1 MNMFRILFFDLIFIL
16 FPILV
21 YIVFLAANN
30 SISTKMKGLLFDILL
45 LSSIYI
51 VYQYN
56 NDYVIIN
63 FLSLNSVVLIAYLKN
78 RVISAN
84 LMAILLLIFY
94 YNSFD
99 LTIFMAVPY
108 LFLFFFYNLK
118 RINKINEF
126 IFIDLFLFTQY
137 ICLIFWLLWFN
148 NNLYLSVT
156 LFNTIFIMIFNYI
169 IIHIIYLLYNL
180 GENIIRYN
188 VNYNAL
194 KHDCQIKMSLFKI
207 THEIKNPIAVIK
219 AYLDMMN
226 IKDKK
231 QVEKYIPIIQNEIN
245 RLLNLLQDFLLVN
258 KANVTF
264 DLMYMNMLI
273 EDVVNQQLPL
283 FKDRKIKFE
292 NDLIDD
298 EIYINGDYNRL
309 SQVIINIIKN
319 SIEAID
325 NSKNGII
332 KIKDSIKD
340 NSLNIIIEDNG
351 SGISKKNLLKI
362 KEPFYTTKNRGTG
375 LGVSL
380 SDEIIKA
387 HSGTL
392 TYESIEGVG
401 TKVIIKLP
409 LYGKEG
415 LC

>member
-16 FPILV
+16 FPILI

-118 RINKINEF
+118 RSSKINEF

-264 DLMYMNMLI
+264 DLMDMNMLI